1 MAARL
6 VRRFVCLCR
15 QNATKE
21 SGFTRKMSI
30 FTRYRE
36 PPNGF
41 LFNEKVGSVIFFR
54 CLNHGKYCR
63 SILMKPVLG
72 LGTGP
77 LDSRTRTRTF
87 LAKIQKFTTRAINL
101 TSCSQYRLSI
111 YSYCWQLSLFADRKM
126 PKLLPCSGL
135 VLT

>member
-41 LFNEKVGSVIFFR
+41 LFNEKVGSVIFFLP

-77 LDSRTRTRTF
+77 LDSRTRTRTNTRFDYTF
-87 LAKIQKFTTRAINL
+87 LAKILRKFTTRANNL
-101 TSCSQYRLSI
+101 TPCSQYRLFI
-111 YSYCWQLSLFADRKM
+111 YSYSLFS
-126 PKLLPCSGL
+126 PIP
-135 VLT
+135 